1 MQRLCTPGRKVYQIE
16 HEDEAQLRSIKQRYN
31 LTANVVH
38 NLRQL
43 LGWRAVG
50 TPKGG
55 ANDRVKRLER
65 GGGQL
70 PDPLQ
75 CRQARLGCYRP
86 VAQARRRYSRQA
98 ARRWTHPGSTH
109 VILCVRVRVQMVQAR
124 KNLEHKIDA
133 QRQRDERQQPLH
145 SQARAGWRREF
156 YGKAPTHGTLDGLR
170 ERNLSRERP
179 TRASCILFWYV
190 SVRN

>member
-1 MQRLCTPGRKVYQIE
+1 MFYHVI
-16 HEDEAQLRSIKQRYN
+16 I
-31 LTANVVH
+31 VVTCIPPVVAH
-38 NLRQL
+38 FHP
-43 LGWRAVG
+43 VG
-50 TPKGG
+50 
-55 ANDRVKRLER
+55 
-65 GGGQL
+65 
-70 PDPLQ
+70 
-75 CRQARLGCYRP
+75 RLGVISQPSYHYLSGKIERRDFFASRESWRRNEIRSSARP
-86 VAQARRRYSRQA
+86 DLRI
-98 ARRWTHPGSTH
+98 T
-109 VILCVRVRVQMVQAR
+109 
-124 KNLEHKIDA
+124 LEHKIDA